1 MPHRGEAL
9 LSSALPKHC
18 RCVLTTRHAEYLI
31 VVDPTKLN
39 GPLSGMDARLPS
51 DQANPTGARV
61 PKPPS
66 EFALKLDARNEQL
79 EDIDIGKL
87 CMQEF
92 HAARLYTGPMFMKYN
107 AVLRGLGEKGL
118 PNSGKALEDR
128 MTELCVDSRY
138 VTTLHCINSAIVK
151 LSRLAKPQTV
161 YRGLSGRVLPSE
173 FWRGQGHGGVEFAFM
188 STTADRKVAMQYA
201 KAESEKKASCVME
214 VQMGM
219 IDRGADL
226 SWLSQYPDEHEI
238 TFPPYTG
245 LEVVNTRV
253 EGSVLVVELRLNVN
267 LMSPTIEAAVAK
279 MRSAHLQL
287 LDIIHSNLRAANAP
301 EQLLKSLKGLKGS
314 EQGKEPDYFNRVQ
327 NFRDAT
333 EMALDT
339 QHEGFLALHDKTMWE
354 REHKNKHA
362 IPEKM
367 RVAAIMCSRSGEHEV
382 ALSLLRQAY
391 LRTVELH
398 GAQQAQTQMTGGI
411 INSTDFH
418 GHLRRMPSSLKMA
431 NAEELIHNEL
441 AAIEQAEEWKLRLAM
456 HLVQSEIP
464 SPWPAT
470 LCRLATPTTSGKF
483 SLELSGTDLQ
493 TNEATCNAI
502 IAVIKAALEHQLISD
517 NLGTV
522 VGLPGLRKDAHVLA
536 LVSQQWRK
544 AQAVESRCGSL
555 FIDKDATA
563 LFAEP
568 KELALARTVK
578 VNEPQGDQPPTI
590 TLDTKEGKTYQVQW
604 TFAEVWQIRQGDR
617 NPGKDAW
624 PAAGMYVITELLE
637 GTVQITHLEDHP
649 FGKTPEGQKLL
660 STAGQLEGGTQHKR
674 VGARFINPPEAFLTV
689 AMREGG
695 VKREYSAAAIAGGE
709 VLIMPAPNPTVSS
722 GAGALLREA
731 AATGNVKLL
740 EALLDVGVSVWE
752 ADNTATTAV
761 HLAAQTGE
769 EDTFKL
775 LWSRPNPPKKPP
787 PQAELRTKLVG
798 PTLTFM
804 RRNTDGKRA
813 LDYIFQNG
821 HPMLARV
828 TRGAA
833 SDQERKKLEEE
844 PEEWTVVP
852 QVEPPTASW
861 STAAPDDE
869 LFTRVSPGRK
879 TCWGR
884 IDCHSPHSPA
894 RSRNVASPV

>member
-9 LSSALPKHC
+9 LSSALPKHR

-267 LMSPTIEAAVAK
+267 LMSPTIEAAVSK

-287 LDIIHSNLRAANAP
+287 LDITQDNLRAANAP
-301 EQLLKSLKGLKGS
+301 KQLLDSLKGLRGS
-314 EQGKEPDYFNRVQ
+314 QQGKEPDHFNRME

-333 EMALDT
+333 AMAFET
-339 QHEGFLALHDKTMWE
+339 QHEGFLALHDETMWE
-354 REHKNKHA
+354 RAHEDKNA

-367 RVAAIMCSRSGEHEV
+367 RVAATMCSRSGEHEV

-391 LRTVELH
+391 LRTAKLH
-398 GAQQAQTQMTGGI
+398 GEQQAQAQMTGGVI
-411 INSTDFH
+411 SSTDFH
-418 GHLRRMPSSLKMA
+418 GHLRRLPSSLKMA
-431 NAEELIHNEL
+431 NEEELIHNEL
-441 AAIEQAEEWKLRLAM
+441 AAIEKAEEWKLRLAM

-470 LCRLATPTTSGKF
+470 LCRLATPTTSAKIT
-483 SLELSGTDLQ
+483 LELSGAALQ
-493 TNEATCNAI
+493 TNEATCDAI
-502 IAVIKAALEHQLISD
+502 IVVIKAALEHQLAAD
-517 NLGTV
+517 NLGTA
-522 VGLPGLRKDAHVLA
+522 VGLPGLRQDAHVL
-536 LVSQQWRK
+536 VSVASQWRM
-544 AQAVESRCGSL
+544 AQANKVRRGSL
-555 FIDKDATA
+555 FTEEDATP
-563 LFAEP
+563 LHPAEP
-568 KELALARTVK
+568 KDLASARTVK
-578 VNEPQGDQPPTI
+578 VSEPQGDQPPTI
-590 TLDTKEGKTYQVQW
+590 KLDKGGDTYQVQW
-604 TFAEVWQIRQGDR
+604 TFAQISRFRDGGRDA
-617 NPGKDAW
+617 GKENW
-624 PAAGMYVITELLE
+624 PAAGTYVITELLE
-637 GTVQITHLEDHP
+637 GTVQIMHLEDHT
-649 FGKTPEGQKLL
+649 FGKTPEGKQLQL
-660 STAGQLEGGTQHKR
+660 ADGTTSQLEGGS
-674 VGARFINPPEAFLTV
+674 ARFINPPEAFLSV

-695 VKREYSAAAIAGGE
+695 SKREYSAAAIARGE
-709 VLIMPAPNPTVSS
+709 VLIMPAPNLNVSS

-731 AATGNVKLL
+731 AAAGNVKLL

-761 HLAAQTGE
+761 HLAAQNGQ

-775 LWSRPNPPKKPP
+775 LWSLPNPPKKPL
-787 PQAELRTKLVG
+787 PQAELRAVLVG
-798 PTLTFM
+798 PTLTFL
-804 RRNTDGKRA
+804 RYNTDGKRA
-813 LDYIFQNG
+813 LDFIFQKG

-828 TRGAA
+828 TRGAV
-833 SDQERKKLEEE
+833 SDVEMGKLEKEE
-844 PEEWTVVP
+844 PEALTWTVWCRRSNQP
-852 QVEPPTASW
+852 LCAS
-861 STAAPDDE
+861 A
-869 LFTRVSPGRK
+869 VM
-879 TCWGR
+879 
-884 IDCHSPHSPA
+884 
-894 RSRNVASPV
+894 